1 MEFVL
6 HPWHVLILTVSAWIN
21 REQEQIIE
29 YLLAENQVLREKLGK
44 GRILL
49 DDDQRLRLAIKGQA
63 LGRKVLSSLTTIVT
77 PDTIL
82 RWHRQLVAMKWDYS
96 DRRKSSGGRPRIQD
110 KIVEL
115 ILKMAKKNCGWGYDR
130 IQGALKN
137 LGYQVSDETVG
148 NVLKEHGIE
157 PAPER
162 EKKTE
167 WETFLKAHWEVM
179 GAADFTC
186 VEVWTRWGLETYY
199 VLVVMKLSTRRVEIA
214 GITTNP
220 DAAWIQQM
228 GRNLIDCYD
237 GFLLGTKYLL
247 LDRDTKF
254 LPLTGVLEDTETNVV
269 LLPPRSPN
277 LNAYASCCTSLVA

>member
-1 MEFVL
+1 MELVL
-6 HPWHVLILTVSAWIN
+6 HPWHFLILTVSAWVN

-29 YLLAENQVLREKLGK
+29 YLLVENRVLREKLGA

-49 DDDQRLRLAIKGQA
+49 NDDQRRRLAIKGQA

-110 KIVEL
+110 RIVEL
-115 ILKMAKKNCGWGYDR
+115 ILKMAKDNCGWGYDR

-137 LGYQVSDETVG
+137 IGYQVSDETVG

-162 EKKTE
+162 EKKTT
-167 WETFLKAHWEVM
+167 WEAFLKAHWEVM

-254 LPLTGVLEDTETNVV
+254 LPLTGVLEDTKTNVV